1 MTSLNIVTLFVPLL
15 LPSTLT
21 LYPELTRFSYQILL
35 INTPPHL
42 AQHISVLRMVSSV
55 VDADTMRVHVCRHCG
70 ETFEDYALLRRHV
83 DSHATLSNDTTAR
96 SSSEHTKTHVCQN
109 CGLSFGRRDSLQRHV
124 RTSCGTCQKCGLS
137 FGRRIDLKK
146 HTSRCSDGPPVPKR
160 PRVETSNVPIVEDPV
175 EPPDRLPFPDALS
188 ADLLDVVREH
198 WSTVRTRVARGPVQ
212 TRFNYRLTTL
222 DTTALEEPLNRMFQE
237 QTTAFKIN
245 LSYGFIL
252 RNKDTRRYRYY
263 HASCNCCGRYLEQPS
278 LITNRSD
285 FDEFLDRIRETDVL
299 QWAIAQRPDSAWVC
313 ELVTNAT
320 FFVNRIIDHPIG
332 CVGVTLPA
340 YVKNN
345 KAVIVLEREPN
356 HSKRYTDNLCLFR
369 CLALHR
375 GADRFRLEP
384 AVKTLYEMYDRD
396 DGVPMQDF
404 TGVTLDDLYR
414 VETTFKTNVCVYKL
428 VKSDVDGKTTAELVR
443 RSLCHYDNTLHINL
457 HETHFSYIKDVRMY
471 CHSYRCQ
478 KCGDCLWKDAYKLH
492 RHERTC
498 EGGVRQVYPGG
509 VYHSTPSVFERLD
522 DENIQVPESLRYYPY
537 RATFD
542 FECWFDTAQL
552 PSDSD
557 KVQWVARHV
566 PLSVSVASNVP
577 GHEQVQC
584 LVTDGNPDKLVADM
598 MNILRA
604 MSDAAYEDLK
614 DSYEDVLEQLAEAQT
629 DWDER
634 EHAARSPGEDD
645 ANDKESRPPTNP
657 YKTLMGQLYG
667 WLHQLPVIGFNS
679 GKYDLNAIKKFLIP
693 HFITETTEK
702 CAEGFGPREKSEEE
716 DGIGSFFVIKRNNTF
731 MCLSSNQLKFLDM
744 TNYIALGFSYDK
756 YLKAYGCEVAK
767 GHFPYEYMDCLE
779 RLDDTMLPPKEA
791 FYSRLKN
798 EGISDDDYASCEKA
812 WRDNGMTTLRD
823 FLVWYN
829 NRDVVPFLQAIRR
842 QFTFYEQRGIDMFK
856 QGISVPGLT
865 LLYLFND
872 LPEKTYFTIFN
883 EKNKDLHQLVK
894 DGIVGGPSIVFQRYH
909 EKGVTKIRQTEYGE
923 TARSCG
929 SIVGYDANALYL
941 WSLMQ
946 DMPTGWYK
954 RRREENEFRPE
965 SAQLHG
971 QMAAEW
977 LTWESE
983 RTGHSIRHQVNGRE
997 KRIGKLSV
1005 DGWCSTT
1012 KTAYQFQ
1019 GCYFHGCPCLA
1030 LETNTVNGKPMT
1042 QLLIESRKN
1051 TAYLRHF
1058 VKVVELWECQWKNMR
1073 KDAAVKRCLDAAFPR
1088 RRHAKWKMT
1097 QEQILTDVRTGTLFG
1112 MIECDVRVPEELRA
1126 HFAEMQPLFKNVNM
1140 SRDDLGP
1147 FMRRYAEDHD
1157 IMTRPRRMLVG
1168 SFRGDKMLFATPLLR
1183 WYLDHGLEVTRVY
1196 QVIEYEP
1203 NPCFRRFGDAV
1214 STARRE
1220 GDVHPHKAIIADTM
1234 KLLGNSGYGKTIT
1247 NVDRHRDVK
1256 YCTEVEASRMIN
1268 DRRFRQLD
1276 VVIDNAYEIEM
1287 SKRTVTYALPIHVG
1301 FFVLQYAKMR
1311 MLQFYYDFIDRYLER
1326 PLFQYCE
1333 MDTDSA
1339 YLALAGES
1347 VDDLVTPELREHY
1360 FRYRSQ
1366 WLPSECC
1373 VDHESEYV
1381 RCRLAGHPWIGSAS
1395 CCVARK
1401 AYDKRTPGLFKVE
1414 WSGDGFVG
1422 LCSKTYYCFGP
1433 TDKYSTKGLSK
1444 RHNEIDKDA
1453 FLEVLTNRRSG
1464 SGKNRGFRVN
1474 HSSVLTYV
1482 QERAALTY
1490 FYAKRVVLEDGVST
1504 GPVNV

>member
-42 AQHISVLRMVSSV
+42 AQHISVPRMVSSV

-70 ETFEDYALLRRHV
+70 ETFEDYAHLRRHL
-83 DSHATLSNDTTAR
+83 DSHATLSNDTTAP
-96 SSSEHTKTHVCQN
+96 SSREHTKTHVCQN

-146 HTSRCSDGPPVPKR
+146 HTRRCSDGPPVPKR
-160 PRVETSNVPIVEDPV
+160 PRVETSNVPIVGDPI

-188 ADLLDVVREH
+188 TDLLDVVREH

-252 RNKDTRRYRYY
+252 RNKDTGRYRYY

-345 KAVIVLEREPN
+345 KAVIGLERESN
-356 HSKRYTDNLCLFR
+356 HSKRYSDNLCLFR

-375 GADRFRLEP
+375 GCDVRRLEP
-384 AVKTLYEMYDRD
+384 AVAKLYADYDQ
-396 DGVPMQDF
+396 DGVPMEDF

-428 VKSDVDGKTTAELVR
+428 VKSDDDGNTTAELVR

-457 HETHFSYIKDVRMY
+457 HETHFSYIKYVRMY

-478 KCGDCLWKDAYKLH
+478 KCGDCLWKDAYTLH
-492 RHERTC
+492 KHERTC
-498 EGGVRQVYPGG
+498 AGGVRRVYPGG
-509 VYHSTPSVFERLD
+509 VYHSTPSIFERLD
-522 DENIQVPESLRYYPY
+522 DENIRVSESLRYYPY

-542 FECWFDTAQL
+542 FECYFDTAQL

-557 KVQWVARHV
+557 KVHWVARHV

-604 MSDAAYEDLK
+604 MSDAAYKDLK
-614 DSYEDVLEQLAEAQT
+614 DSYEDVLEQLTEAQT

-634 EHAARSPGEDD
+634 EQAARSPGADD

-693 HFITETTEK
+693 HFITETTEE
-702 CAEGFGPREKSEEE
+702 CAKQEDQEG
-716 DGIGSFFVIKRNNTF
+716 IASFFVIKRNNTF
-731 MCLSSNQLKFLDM
+731 MCLSTDQLKFLDM
-744 TNYIALGFSYDK
+744 TNYIAPGFSYDK
-756 YLKAYGCEVAK
+756 YLKAYGCEVTK
-767 GHFPYEYMDCLE
+767 GNFPYEYMDCLE
-779 RLDDTMLPPKEA
+779 KLDDTMLPPKEA

-812 WRDNGMTTLRD
+812 WRDNDMTTLRD

-829 NRDVVPFLQAIRR
+829 NRDVVPFLQAIHR
-842 QFTFYEQRGIDMFK
+842 QFAFYEQRGIDMFK

-923 TARSCG
+923 TARMCG

-965 SAQLHG
+965 SAQLHE

-997 KRIGKLSV
+997 KRIGKLPV

-1012 KTAYQFQ
+1012 KTAYQYQ

-1030 LETNTVNGKPMT
+1030 LETNAVNGKPMT
-1042 QLLIESRKN
+1042 QLLAETRKN

-1088 RRHAKWKMT
+1088 RRHTKWKMT
-1097 QEQILTDVRTGTLFG
+1097 QQQILTDVRTGTLFG

-1126 HFAEMQPLFKNVNM
+1126 HFAEMQPVFKNVNM
-1140 SRDDLGP
+1140 TRDDLGP

-1168 SFRGDKMLFATPLLR
+1168 SFRHAAPDVVPGPR
-1183 WYLDHGLEVTRVY
+1183 TR
-1196 QVIEYEP
+1196 
-1203 NPCFRRFGDAV
+1203 GDA
-1214 STARRE
+1214 R
-1220 GDVHPHKAIIADTM
+1220 
-1234 KLLGNSGYGKTIT
+1234 LSG
-1247 NVDRHRDVK
+1247 HRV
-1256 YCTEVEASRMIN
+1256 
-1268 DRRFRQLD
+1268 
-1276 VVIDNAYEIEM
+1276 
-1287 SKRTVTYALPIHVG
+1287 RTQPV
-1301 FFVLQYAKMR
+1301 
-1311 MLQFYYDFIDRYLER
+1311 
-1326 PLFQYCE
+1326 
-1333 MDTDSA
+1333 
-1339 YLALAGES
+1339 
-1347 VDDLVTPELREHY
+1347 
-1360 FRYRSQ
+1360 
-1366 WLPSECC
+1366 LPS
-1373 VDHESEYV
+1373 V
-1381 RCRLAGHPWIGSAS
+1381 R
-1395 CCVARK
+1395 
-1401 AYDKRTPGLFKVE
+1401 
-1414 WSGDGFVG
+1414 
-1422 LCSKTYYCFGP
+1422 
-1433 TDKYSTKGLSK
+1433 
-1444 RHNEIDKDA
+1444 
-1453 FLEVLTNRRSG
+1453 
-1464 SGKNRGFRVN
+1464 
-1474 HSSVLTYV
+1474 
-1482 QERAALTY
+1482 
-1490 FYAKRVVLEDGVST
+1490 
-1504 GPVNV
+1504 